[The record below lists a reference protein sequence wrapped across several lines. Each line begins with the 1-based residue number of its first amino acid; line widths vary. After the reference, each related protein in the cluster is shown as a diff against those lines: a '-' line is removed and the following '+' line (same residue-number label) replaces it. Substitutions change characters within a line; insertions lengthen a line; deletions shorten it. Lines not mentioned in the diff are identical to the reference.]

1 MKFEA
6 AGPALLD
13 VCVLAACWIGFGV
26 ILVMG
31 KRGAAK
37 KDAKR
42 NPISALGFALQA
54 LGYAICFSFPRH
66 DLAPIVAMPKAIE
79 WLLALT
85 VAGIGIVSVAICYT
99 AARTLGKQWA
109 LVARV
114 TEGHELI
121 TEGPYAHVRNPIY
134 LAMFGMLVAT
144 GLTFSHW
151 AALLAGLPVFLIGN
165 EIRIRS
171 EESLLRETFGAKF
184 DEYASRVP
192 AFFPRLMQ

>member
-144 GLTFSHW
+144 GLTMGRPPCWFFRSLFIS
-151 AALLAGLPVFLIGN
+151 APAAGLRARLHL
-165 EIRIRS
+165 S
-171 EESLLRETFGAKF
+171 
-184 DEYASRVP
+184 P
-192 AFFPRLMQ
+192 AGRNPRFHGFRPDAPQK